1 VDWAALAQTTEP
13 RTRPLGT
20 PPIASVAG
28 DASASAA
35 LAEVS
40 GALASARDE
49 GRLVQRIPLADI
61 DAAHLVRDRLPA
73 EDEAMQSLV
82 ESLRARGQQTPIEVV
97 ELGQGQ
103 YGLISGWRRLTAL
116 NRLYKETGDDRFAGA
131 LALLRRPAEA
141 ADSYVAMVEENEIR
155 VGLSYYERARIVL
168 RSVEEG
174 VYPTQKAA
182 LQSLFSAASRAK
194 RSKIKS
200 FIPVVEALDGVL
212 RFPTEIGERLG
223 LRLGKALEEDPGTA
237 DRLRASLDTWP
248 NRSVEEE
255 AAILVAEIERQ
266 PPLAAAGGDSASV
279 RERAGSRPAKEPTET
294 GRGLRLETRPGRV
307 VLSGAAV
314 DDGFIAAL
322 SDWLSNWTKG

>member
-1 VDWAALAQTTEP
+1 VDWAALAQASEP

-49 GRLVQRIPLADI
+49 GRLVQRIPLGEI

-97 ELGQGQ
+97 ELGEGR

-116 NRLYKETGDDRFAGA
+116 KRLRDETGEDRFAAA

-174 VYPTQKAA
+174 VYPTRKAA
-182 LQSLFSAASRAK
+182 LQSLFAAASRAK

-200 FIPVVEALDGVL
+200 FVPVVEALDGVL

-223 LRLGKALEEDPGTA
+223 LRLGKALEEDAAVAG
-237 DRLRASLDTWP
+237 RLRAALADP
-248 NRSVEEE
+248 APD
-255 AAILVAEIERQ
+255 AAAELAR
-266 PPLAAAGGDSASV
+266 LAAAAAAPGPAPAPEPGTEAAPGI
-279 RERAGSRPAKEPTET
+279 RLARAGNRITLA
-294 GRGLRLETRPGRV
+294 GPG
-307 VLSGAAV
+307 V
-314 DDGFIAAL
+314 DAAL
-322 SDWLSNWTKG
+322 AEALAAWLAARNRS